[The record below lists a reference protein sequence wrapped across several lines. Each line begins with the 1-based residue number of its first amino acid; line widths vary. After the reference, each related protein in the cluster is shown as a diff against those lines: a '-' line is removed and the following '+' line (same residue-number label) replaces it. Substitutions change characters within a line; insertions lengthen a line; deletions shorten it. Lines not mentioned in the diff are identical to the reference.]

1 MVILFSDWNIGN
13 LIFWS
18 EYWSNQL
25 QNSDQI
31 TEILENY
38 RNSSTNIP
46 IRKFDDQGIL
56 MKFQKITEKVWT
68 YLKYLRARIVRKPFR
83 ACFSKSRELVTVCR
97 FVLYYIASFEHNL
110 VLFSCQPPACLQ
122 PVDPQR
128 SQLSLLTQCASA
140 RVQDGSNNAADCRL
154 GEFTLF
160 CTI

>member
-56 MKFQKITEKVWT
+56 MKLQKKFGHT
-68 YLKYLRARIVRKPFR
+68 
-83 ACFSKSRELVTVCR
+83 
-97 FVLYYIASFEHNL
+97 
-110 VLFSCQPPACLQ
+110 
-122 PVDPQR
+122 
-128 SQLSLLTQCASA
+128 
-140 RVQDGSNNAADCRL
+140 
-154 GEFTLF
+154 
-160 CTI
+160 